1 MNHYQRTVLKKQ
13 VLLEVLR
20 LKLAPRPKPLRKPVD
35 AATQMSFRDCNDDA
49 SVRLSALQPI
59 GTAVSHKVNQ
69 NINF

>member
-1 MNHYQRTVLKKQ
+1 MLKME
-13 VLLEVLR
+13 VLLVVER
-20 LKLAPRPKPLRKPVD
+20 LLLPPSSQPLGKPVD
-35 AATQMSFRDCNDDA
+35 AATQMSLRDRNDDA